1 MKNGWIIVVQQD
13 PLQMTID
20 ELLLLLNFTKF
31 FRLLHRSGND
41 PLVIV
46 LRIGEIKTLK
56 PVGRVIYKR
65 QHWIAEVYLVNRLV
79 FIGFQQID
87 ERTVFF
93 HPG

>member
-46 LRIGEIKTLK
+46 LRIGEIKTLVEK
-56 PVGRVIYKR
+56 IFLVILII
-65 QHWIAEVYLVNRLV
+65 QVLLVV
-79 FIGFQQID
+79 FVIIRKMKFWLLKI
-87 ERTVFF
+87 
-93 HPG
+93 